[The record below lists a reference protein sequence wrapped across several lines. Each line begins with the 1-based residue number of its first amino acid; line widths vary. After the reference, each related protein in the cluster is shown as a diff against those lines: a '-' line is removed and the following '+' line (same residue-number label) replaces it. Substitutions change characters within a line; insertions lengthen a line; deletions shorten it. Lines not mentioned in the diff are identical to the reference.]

1 MYLTYMR
8 IKVEIKING
17 DPDQLSSLIRA
28 LEPDNVGL
36 PQDIKLEMNMSKGQL
51 NIIAEGDT
59 SRIPTILN
67 TLDEIL
73 SLAKSTLEAVEDKR

>member
-8 IKVEIKING
+8 IKIEIKING
-17 DPDQLSSLIRA
+17 NSAQLSSLIRA

-36 PQDIKLEMNMSKGQL
+36 PEDIKLEMNMDKGQL
-51 NIIAEGDT
+51 NIIADGDT

-73 SLAKSTLEAVEDKR
+73 SLAKSTLDAVEDRK